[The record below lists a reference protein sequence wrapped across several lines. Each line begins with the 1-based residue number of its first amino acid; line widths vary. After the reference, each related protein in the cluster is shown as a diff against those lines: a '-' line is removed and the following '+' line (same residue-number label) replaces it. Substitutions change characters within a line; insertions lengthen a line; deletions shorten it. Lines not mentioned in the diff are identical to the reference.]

1 MKPSL
6 WFWQRLLYLLIF
18 FFPSVAPKNP
28 SPLYDVNS
36 SSTESIELLFAPDD
50 KPTNRLL
57 EEIHKTKKRIYV
69 AVYMLTDKRI
79 AQALALAQK
88 ERNVDVQ
95 IVTDRASSESPFG
108 KIGYLT
114 KHGIK
119 IYVFNGQ
126 KFKKDTNFT
135 PDEPMT
141 ETQLQTPFKKNL
153 NKIKY
158 KHRSL
163 KTNYAGLMHEK
174 FGIFDDLIWL
184 GSFNWTVS
192 ANKINQ
198 ENVLIIKNDKIL
210 QKLLQRFELLKSRCS
225 QSYICHEKQ
234 TYESTQ
240 EKSNNITGTTNLA

>member
-6 WFWQRLLYLLIF
+6 CFQQCILFTLICIF
-18 FFPSVAPKNP
+18 QSIAAKDQITFTSLTPNQ
-28 SPLYDVNS
+28 
-36 SSTESIELLFAPDD
+36 TESIELLFAPDD

-57 EEIHKTKKRIYV
+57 EEIAKAKKRIYV
-69 AVYMLTDKRI
+69 AVYMLTDKKI
-79 AQALALAQK
+79 AQALALAQ

-95 IVTDRASSESPFG
+95 IVADRASSDSPFG

-119 IYVFNGQ
+119 IYIFNGQ
-126 KFKKDTNFT
+126 KYKKDTSFK
-135 PDEPMT
+135 PDEQLT
-141 ETQLQTPFKKNL
+141 EAQLQTPFKKKFKKKNFQ
-153 NKIKY
+153 
-158 KHRSL
+158 HRSL

-198 ENVLIIKNDKIL
+198 ENILILKNKKIL
-210 QKLLQRFELLKSRCS
+210 QQLLERFELLKSRCS
-225 QSYICHEKQ
+225 EQYVCHEKQ
-234 TYESTQ
+234 TV
-240 EKSNNITGTTNLA
+240 EKNIQYDLNQTATIQN